1 MTSHDEML
9 EHRPIFTSGYNC
21 MLHVHTIEEE
31 VQCAALLKAQASA
44 RYDACGEPTHSQY
57 F

>member
-1 MTSHDEML
+1 ML

-31 VQCAALLKAQASA
+31 VQCSALLKVM
-44 RYDACGEPTHSQY
+44 
-57 F
+57 